1 MSNVIPFTHVRR
13 IGALLD
19 SQSIRRDSAGRYSLT
34 DIHRMAGRHARHM
47 PSNWTLR
54 GRVDHI
60 IDTFRQL
67 YPNVEPL
74 VAVTAGPNAARGTY
88 AIAELATLYADWIDP
103 ELGLRVRELIF
114 AGATVQNDHEACIQA
129 AALLTEAY
137 GGRFT
142 VSVAVNDEPPSAPDI
157 DIEYVTRLIAN
168 YIRDR
173 KVVANVDIRET
184 VHNLIGVDVHSN
196 TIGLI
201 LGQLGCEAK
210 QVGNGKLFIT
220 PLGLASGLS
229 LESSSPLLTAAHIDG
244 VNTAA
249 VRLAGAA

>member
-19 SQSIRRDSAGRYSLT
+19 SQSIRRDSAGRYNLA
-34 DIHRMAGRHARHM
+34 DIHRLGGRHVRHKLGA
-47 PSNWTLR
+47 WRQR
-54 GRVDHI
+54 GRIDHV

-67 YPNVEPL
+67 YPNIDPL
-74 VAVTAGPNAARGTY
+74 LVVRGGGPTAGTY

-103 ELGLRVRELIF
+103 ELGLRVRELIS
-114 AGATVQNDHEACIQA
+114 AGATVQNAHEACIQA

-137 GGRFT
+137 GGKFT
-142 VSVAVNDEPPSAPDI
+142 VSVAVNDEAPSAPDF
-157 DIEYVTRLIAN
+157 DLDYVTRLIAN

-184 VHNLIGVDVHSN
+184 IHNLIAVDVYPHR
-196 TIGLI
+196 IGLI
-201 LGQLGCEAK
+201 LGQLGCQAK
-210 QVGNGKLFIT
+210 QVGSGKLFIT
-220 PLGLASGLS
+220 PLGFESGLS
-229 LESSSPLLTAAHIDG
+229 LNSAGPVLTAAHIDG